1 LQGVMHRLNAAVA
14 TQRRSS
20 IDGGAKK
27 SLIYCVVAH
36 FRSVGIRMY
45 GLAHEKTLLPES
57 RRLAYLVYQIF
68 CLAIPWFFDYNIS
81 EKPVEIN
88 ADRLFFEQVEVLL
101 CIHLVKAGR

>member
-1 LQGVMHRLNAAVA
+1 MQGVMHRLNAAVA

>member
-1 LQGVMHRLNAAVA
+1 MQGVMPRLNAAVA

-36 FRSVGIRMY
+36 FRSLGIRMY

-88 ADRLFFEQVEVLL
+88 VDRLFLSRLKFYYVFTW
-101 CIHLVKAGR
+101 